1 MVTQV
6 FWGSLVLGLCSTIN
20 LVLMIGLTHFLR
32 RFRVGGTGRLSFAT
46 TIFIISSTFAAIV
59 LAHTIQ
65 IWVWAFFLIL
75 LGALSNYA
83 DAVYFSLV
91 TFTTVGYGDV
101 TLTPEFRIFG
111 AMASITGLLGFGI
124 STAFLVETLV
134 RVFPARIITQEQ
146 T

>member
-1 MVTQV
+1 MVAQV

-20 LVLMIGLTHFLR
+20 LVLMIGLTHLLR
-32 RFRVGGTGRLSFAT
+32 RFWPASSGKLPFPIVVFT
-46 TIFIISSTFAAIV
+46 ISSTFAVIV

-65 IWVWAFFLIL
+65 IWVWAFFLIG
-75 LGALSNYA
+75 LGALTNYA

-134 RVFPARIITQEQ
+134 RVFPARAVK
-146 T
+146 